1 MLRTTRILLASAVV
15 TSSSFVPAATAAG
28 RHRNGAGGSAGR
40 VESALRIQ
48 AQELAGE
55 IQSEGVQ
62 LDQLSEAYDAA
73 HLRSQQLESK
83 LQVLRT
89 QMTKTDRQVTV
100 ARADLKE
107 QALLAYLAGGAPLI
121 TELPGQPGSD
131 PSLTV
136 SYAQIVSGGQ
146 RRAVDAYRAVL
157 ASQTSQSKQLT
168 AADRQVV
175 ATLAVLRTDRAAAS
189 QAMAARQQTLD
200 QVQGQL
206 ATLVAQFQ
214 AQQQQAEQASL
225 AQQDQLPA
233 GTAGTAGATAGPAA
247 TPTTARSPSP
257 PATTPRPAQPAT
269 TPSSKAPVIRVT
281 PPSPPRPTAP
291 PTTSARTVAPTR
303 PTTPRPPPTTPHYQ
317 ATTPAAPATPPSG
330 NSPGA
335 RGGSGGQLR
344 LRPAGQALPVG
355 RSRTE
360 LLRLLRAHHDG
371 LADGRRLPPHLAQ
384 AQYDL
389 SKKSRWPTPCR
400 VI

>member
-1 MLRTTRILLASAVV
+1 M
-15 TSSSFVPAATAAG
+15 P
-28 RHRNGAGGSAGR
+28 
-40 VESALRIQ
+40 
-48 AQELAGE
+48 
-55 IQSEGVQ
+55 
-62 LDQLSEAYDAA
+62 
-73 HLRSQQLESK
+73 
-83 LQVLRT
+83 
-89 QMTKTDRQVTV
+89 KTDRQVTV

-107 QALLAYLAGGAPLI
+107 QALLAYLAGGAPII

-247 TPTTARSPSP
+247 TPTTAREAVAPRDHPAAGPARYDAFLEGSGDPGDAPFASPADRAP
-257 PATTPRPAQPAT
+257 HHVRPDRGAHPT
-269 TPSSKAPVIRVT
+269 DH
-281 PPSPPRPTAP
+281 PTAAADD
-291 PTTSARTVAPTR
+291 T
-303 PTTPRPPPTTPHYQ
+303 HYQ
-317 ATTPAAPATPPSG
+317 ATTPATPATTPERQQSR
-330 NSPGA
+330 A
-335 RGGSGGQLR
+335 RGGSGRQLR

-355 RSRTE
+355 RSRTK

-371 LADGRRLPPHLAQ
+371 LGDGRRLPPPPGSGPVRPEQENPAGRRLAG
-384 AQYDL
+384 
-389 SKKSRWPTPCR
+389 
-400 VI
+400 